1 MNNTRK
7 HFIKQLNLLLVK
19 RCGLGY
25 EDLPDYRGC
34 DLPDTVFIDDYY
46 EEDLDETEFDSAL
59 KECASAI
66 IEGADF

>member
-7 HFIKQLNLLLVK
+7 HFIKQLDLLLVK
-19 RCGLGY
+19 RCGLS
-25 EDLPDYRGC
+25 RN

-46 EEDLDETEFDSAL
+46 EEDLDETEFDSVL

-66 IEGADF
+66 LEGADLDVYD